1 MTVFFDQTPSDP
13 PESLLPWL
21 TWDHSLTDKLQAL
34 AGEARLEVLSHE
46 WGKSDAWDQSCL
58 NLRQEAQVI
67 HRTIVMWAF
76 ESPCWYA
83 RTILPK
89 ATYDRNQVVF
99 DRLKTESLG
108 ALIFGDTEIERLSLM
123 YYPVSSFSIEYAW
136 LESWMHQNA
145 SVIWVRL
152 SEFQMKQG
160 GVFFLVELLLPGL
173 MEYLS

>member
-1 MTVFFDQTPSDP
+1 MTLFFYRTPSDP

-21 TWDHSLTDKLQAL
+21 TYEQSLTNKLQTL
-34 AGEARLEVLSHE
+34 AGEARLDVLSHE
-46 WGKSDAWDQSCL
+46 WGESDEWDQSCL
-58 NLRQEAQVI
+58 NLDDKEQVM
-67 HRTIVMWAF
+67 HRTIVMWAYQL
-76 ESPCWYA
+76 PCWYA
-83 RTILPK
+83 RTIIPK
-89 ATYDRNQVVF
+89 STYDLNQVVF

-136 LESWMHQNA
+136 LRSWMHQNA